1 MFELEVFMSDPSI
14 YNRERVGEY
23 GLEVLFS
30 GWAEFFIGYK
40 LYPLVFFQFNNGLKY
55 KFMYSFSAKLKK
67 ASCNTPNNSNPMILP
82 QNIETNSSP

>member
-1 MFELEVFMSDPSI
+1 MLEVFINVPSI
-14 YNRERVGEY
+14 YNRVRVEEY

-30 GWAEFFIGYK
+30 GWAEFFGYR
-40 LYPLVFFQFNNGLKY
+40 LNPFVFFQFNNGLKY

-67 ASCNTPNNSNPMILP
+67 ANCKTPNNSSPMILP